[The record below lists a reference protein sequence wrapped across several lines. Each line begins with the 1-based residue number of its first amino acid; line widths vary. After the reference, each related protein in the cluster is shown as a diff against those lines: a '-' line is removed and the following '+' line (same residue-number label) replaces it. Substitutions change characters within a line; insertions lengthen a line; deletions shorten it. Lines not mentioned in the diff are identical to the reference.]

1 MFESSRDIL
10 NLTLALSAAVLT
22 FFICWLLYYI
32 VSIFRDMR
40 NVVRDVTK
48 TIEKFNS
55 VLDFVKEKISGVSA
69 VFPLVI
75 KATEKI
81 IETVGAFKEK
91 QKARRTADK
100 NKTEE

>member
-22 FFICWLLYYI
+22 FFICWLLYYV

-55 VLDFVKEKISGVSA
+55 VLDFAKEKISSVSA

-81 IETVGAFKEK
+81 IETVGAFREK
-91 QKARRTADK
+91 RKARRTADK
-100 NKTEE
+100 DKTEK

>member
-55 VLDFVKEKISGVSA
+55 VLDFAKEKISSVSA

-91 QKARRTADK
+91 RQARRTADK
-100 NKTEE
+100 DKTEK